1 MPGST
6 SKDCLHIGTLFP
18 QGKTNELFVF
28 LFLPSTKLSL
38 TPPSYFQVAKRDDI
52 SITYNTALPVLF
64 GVKHYA
70 DALWPVMKKRNITV
84 NLQRN
89 LVEVK
94 PEQNIAIFENL
105 EKPGERFEEK
115 V

>member
-1 MPGST
+1 MQ
-6 SKDCLHIGTLFP
+6 L
-18 QGKTNELFVF
+18 
-28 LFLPSTKLSL
+28 
-38 TPPSYFQVAKRDDI
+38 AKRNDI

-84 NLQRN
+84 NLRRN

-94 PEQNIAIFENL
+94 SAQNIAIFEDL
-105 EKPGERFEEK
+105 DKDGECYEEK
-115 V
+115 VCRRVLIEGSTL